1 MVTKH
6 AFMKAVLEG
15 VSKGGKG
22 AAKFFGQTAA
32 KNIGTVTGDAARH
45 AGGAA
50 KWVAQN
56 PGASLGIAGAGLGG
70 YAMGKSGSYKSKE
83 EGLKDLLKFVSKG
96 GKGAAKTFGEVADH
110 ETAKGTIT
118 GYTSRQARNA
128 AKWVEQNPGVLLS
141 LVGAGLGGY
150 AMGKSGSS
158 KKKDDEVDK
167 AIEEIKGP
175 KKVNEV
181 LPEVSKDKR
190 DDVLRELRQEKIG
203 MQTTIGW
210 K

>member
-70 YAMGKSGSYKSKE
+70 YAMGKSGS
-83 EGLKDLLKFVSKG
+83 
-96 GKGAAKTFGEVADH
+96 
-110 ETAKGTIT
+110 
-118 GYTSRQARNA
+118 
-128 AKWVEQNPGVLLS
+128 
-141 LVGAGLGGY
+141 
-150 AMGKSGSS
+150 S